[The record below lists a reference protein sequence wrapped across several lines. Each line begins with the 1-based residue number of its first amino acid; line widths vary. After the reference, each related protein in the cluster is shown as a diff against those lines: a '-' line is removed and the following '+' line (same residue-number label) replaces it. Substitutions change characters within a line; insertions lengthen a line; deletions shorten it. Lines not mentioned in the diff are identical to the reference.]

1 MNSTL
6 ILFKEIGR
14 QLLIV
19 GLVLGSL
26 PMAIRILWKLLLC
39 SYKAVLAALG
49 SRTPNSLHF
58 DLHCLRAVFRLML
71 DNPLHSPEARGTDH
85 GRADTSLH
93 KGSEAGRIQDTGIS
107 LNSQKE
113 LRPDL
118 GHNSF
123 MHRAFHAPAGQ
134 SLSPVRSTPTY

>member
-26 PMAIRILWKLLLC
+26 PMAIRILWKLQLLPRN
-39 SYKAVLAALG
+39 KTVLAALG

-58 DLHCLRAVFRLML
+58 DLCRLCAVLPSVLDRAFH
-71 DNPLHSPEARGTDH
+71 PAKAGGTDH
-85 GRADTSLH
+85 GRVSSSLY
-93 KGSEAGRIQDTGIS
+93 KGSEAG
-107 LNSQKE
+107 
-113 LRPDL
+113 
-118 GHNSF
+118 
-123 MHRAFHAPAGQ
+123 
-134 SLSPVRSTPTY
+134 